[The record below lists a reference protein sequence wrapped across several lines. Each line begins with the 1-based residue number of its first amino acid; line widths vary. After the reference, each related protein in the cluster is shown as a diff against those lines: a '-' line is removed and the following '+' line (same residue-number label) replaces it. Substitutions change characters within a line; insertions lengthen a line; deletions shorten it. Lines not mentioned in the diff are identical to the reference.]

1 MSLSRSEEKL
11 LLDYADI
18 FRISPAAFSEN
29 RGAAYAILTALYGYL
44 SLDADAERK
53 QLRDAVLVESNAQFG
68 NGLFFGQVQGAVALL
83 MIQPAWFSRRK
94 TNAELIKQFKYLLV
108 GATALSVIGISPIGG
123 SARKGVE
130 DTIKVGGSVSK
141 GIEAAKKRLLMGA
154 GSGIVEAI
162 TTRFAT
168 RFPVGL
174 AFVAA
179 LTIAY
184 MGMLE
189 KMEDIRTEMMERF
202 DVGLATRDE
211 LNQIQNA
218 SFFAIIEQG
227 LQEYW

>member
-1 MSLSRSEEKL
+1 MSLSRAQNKL

-18 FRISPAAFSEN
+18 FSVSHSSFSDN
-29 RGAAYAILTALYGYL
+29 KGAAYVILTALYGYL
-44 SLDADAERK
+44 SLDSDSERK
-53 QLRDAVLVESNAQFG
+53 QLRDAVLAESYAQFG
-68 NGLFFGQVQGAVALL
+68 SGMFLGQIQGAVALL
-83 MIQPAWFSRRK
+83 MVQPRWFNRRK
-94 TNAELIKQFKYLLV
+94 TNAELISQFKYLLV
-108 GATALSVIGISPIGG
+108 GATALSLIGISPVGG

-130 DTIKVGGSVSK
+130 DTIKVGGSVRK

-162 TTRFAT
+162 TTRIAT

-179 LTIAY
+179 LTVAY
-184 MGMLE
+184 MGMLS

-202 DVGLATRDE
+202 DAGLATRAD
-211 LNQIQNA
+211 LDQIQNA
-218 SFFAIIEQG
+218 SFLAIIEQG